1 MSMSPIAHIPGRRKH
16 ASRPAR
22 TLVRAGVAGGVLSTL
37 AVTAGAAPA
46 SAAGQD
52 PAPRPAETTA
62 RLPVLTGDLTAASQ
76 QTVDSLQT
84 TAHRYELAAAQ
95 DQAAAQAAEKAH
107 KEKKKAE
114 AAARKAAA
122 EKARRAKERASRS
135 ADRATLSIGHAT
147 GSAAP
152 VIAFLKAQLGKSY
165 VMGATGPSS
174 YDCSGLAQAAFRQ
187 VGISLPRT
195 SQQQSTAGTPVPVSA
210 VQPGDLLF
218 WGGVGSAYH
227 VAVYVGGGM
236 YIDAANPSK
245 GVVEQ
250 KMSDWPPSSAVR
262 VL

>member
-1 MSMSPIAHIPGRRKH
+1 MSSIAHIPGRRKH

-37 AVTAGAAPA
+37 AVAAGAAPA
-46 SAAGQD
+46 SAAD
-52 PAPRPAETTA
+52 AAPRPAETTA
-62 RLPVLTGDLTAASQ
+62 QLPVITADLTAASQ
-76 QTVDSLQT
+76 QTADSLQT

-95 DQAAAQAAEKAH
+95 DQAAAQAAEAAH

-122 EKARRAKERASRS
+122 EKARRAKARASRS

-147 GSAAP
+147 GSAAQ
-152 VIAFLKAQLGKSY
+152 VISFLRAQVGKSY

-187 VGISLPRT
+187 AGISLPRT
-195 SQQQSTAGTPVPVSA
+195 SQQQSTAGTQVPVSS
-210 VQPGDLLF
+210 VRPGDLLF

>member
-1 MSMSPIAHIPGRRKH
+1 M
-16 ASRPAR
+16 
-22 TLVRAGVAGGVLSTL
+22 RAGVAGGVLSTL

-46 SAAGQD
+46 SASGQD
-52 PAPRPAETTA
+52 DAHRPAETTA
-62 RLPVLTGDLTAASQ
+62 QLPVLTGDVSASAQ

-95 DQAAAQAAEKAH
+95 HQAAAEAAEAAH
-107 KEKKKAE
+107 KAKKKAE
-114 AAARKAAA
+114 EAARKEAA
-122 EKARRAKERASRS
+122 EKARRAKAERASRS
-135 ADRATLSIGHAT
+135 AERTPLAAVGHAS
-147 GSAAP
+147 GSAAQ
-152 VIAFLKAQLGKSY
+152 VISFLRAQVGKAY
-165 VMGATGPSS
+165 VMGATGPNA

-187 VGISLPRT
+187 AGISLPRT
-195 SQQQSTAGTPVPVSA
+195 SQAQSTAGTPVSVSA

-218 WGGVGSAYH
+218 WGGAGSAYH

-250 KMSDWPPSSAVR
+250 KMSDWPPTSAVR

>member
-1 MSMSPIAHIPGRRKH
+1 
-16 ASRPAR
+16 
-22 TLVRAGVAGGVLSTL
+22 VRAGVAGGVLSTL

-46 SAAGQD
+46 SASGQD
-52 PAPRPAETTA
+52 DAHRPAETTA
-62 RLPVLTGDLTAASQ
+62 RLPVLTGDLTATSQ

-84 TAHRYELAAAQ
+84 TAHRYELAAVRQ
-95 DQAAAQAAEKAH
+95 HAAADAAETAH
-107 KEKKKAE
+107 EAKKKAE
-114 AAARKAAA
+114 AAARKEAA
-122 EKARRAKERASRS
+122 EKARARERASRS
-135 ADRATLSIGHAT
+135 ADRAPLAAVGHAT
-147 GSAAP
+147 GSAAQ
-152 VIAFLKAQLGKSY
+152 VISFLRAQVGKAY
-165 VMGATGPSS
+165 VMGATGPNA

-187 VGISLPRT
+187 AGISLPRT
-195 SQQQSTAGTPVPVSA
+195 SQQQSTAGTQISVSA

-250 KMSDWPPSSAVR
+250 RMSDWPPTSAVR

>member
-1 MSMSPIAHIPGRRKH
+1 MSPIAHIPGRRKH
-16 ASRPAR
+16 ASRPTR

-46 SAAGQD
+46 SASGQPD
-52 PAPRPAETTA
+52 AHRPAETTA
-62 RLPVLTGDLTAASQ
+62 QLPVLTGDLTAASQ

-95 DQAAAQAAEKAH
+95 RKAATQAAEAAH
-107 KEKKKAE
+107 KAKKKAE
-114 AAARKAAA
+114 AAARKEAA

-135 ADRATLSIGHAT
+135 DERAPLAAVGHAT
-147 GSAAP
+147 GSAAQ
-152 VIAFLKAQLGKSY
+152 VIAFLKAQVGKSY
-165 VMGATGPSS
+165 VMGATGPSA

-187 VGISLPRT
+187 VGVSLPRT
-195 SQQQSTAGTPVPVSA
+195 SQQQSTAGTQVSVSA

-250 KMSDWPPSSAVR
+250 KMSDWPPTSALR